1 MDWNKVE
8 SEWDKYRAYI
18 HSNWLELTPTQLEAI
33 AGKRERLAEALQQ
46 TYQWTKQEAE
56 LHITEWEQN
65 FLIDNSEP
73 NAPSNPSTEDF
84 IDAQNTEESQKLID
98 SVIGS
103 PFHKGY

>member
-8 SEWDKYRAYI
+8 SEWDKYRGYI
-18 HSNWLELTPTQLEAI
+18 HSNWLELTPAQLDGI
-33 AGKRERLAEALQQ
+33 AGKRDKLADALQQ
-46 TYQWTKQEAE
+46 TYHWNTQEAD

-65 FLIDNSEP
+65 FLIDST
-73 NAPSNPSTEDF
+73 APDTPTNPSHEEF

-98 SVIGS
+98 SVVGS